1 LGGEQLR
8 GDAEAFALRGQAGS
22 ALLPVMLL
30 MFLFS
35 AIAIGMVVV
44 VRIEISVAVRFVQA
58 TQALYAADAA
68 VALALSELKTMSDW
82 TPVLAGAVQST
93 RSDGVFAGRKF
104 LPGGGSIGICC
115 GSSSV
120 SGRLEEES
128 ELSGAVARRTL
139 QWRPYLWS
147 PLAALLPGSSP
158 GSLYVVVFVEDD
170 EDEEDGNGSADVNGR
185 VVVRAEAVQPDGL
198 RRVVEALIEREP
210 GDPLRGLAP
219 AVRLL
224 RWREVR

>member
-1 LGGEQLR
+1 MTGPL
-8 GDAEAFALRGQAGS
+8 ALSRRRLTQDERGS

-44 VRIEISVAVRFVQA
+44 VRIETTVATRFVQA
-58 TQALYAADAA
+58 TQALYAADAGVA
-68 VALALSELKTMSDW
+68 VVVSELRALADW
-82 TPVLAGAVQST
+82 TPILAGTAQSAL
-93 RSDGVFAGRKF
+93 SDGAFAGRKA
-104 LPGGGSIGICC
+104 LPAGGSIVLCC
-115 GSSSV
+115 GAASV
-120 SGRLEEES
+120 SGRLEREVP
-128 ELSGAVARRTL
+128 LAGAVARRTL
-139 QWRPYLWS
+139 RWRPYLWS
-147 PLAALLPGSSP
+147 PLATLLPGGPQS
-158 GSLYVVVFVEDD
+158 SLYLVVFIEDD
-170 EDEEDGNGSADVNGR
+170 EDDADGNGSADANRR

-198 RRVVEALIEREP
+198 RRAVEALIEREP

>member
-1 LGGEQLR
+1 MSKPGPLSR
-8 GDAEAFALRGQAGS
+8 GWSWQDERGS

-44 VRIEISVAVRFVQA
+44 VRIETLVATRFVQA
-58 TQALYAADAA
+58 TQALYAAEAA
-68 VALALSELKTMSDW
+68 VAVAVSELRTLGDW
-82 TPVLAGAVQST
+82 TPVLAGTAQSAL
-93 RSDGVFAGRKF
+93 SDGAFGGRKA
-104 LPGGGSIGICC
+104 LPGGGSILVCC
-115 GSSSV
+115 GPASV
-120 SGRLEEES
+120 SGRLAREVP
-128 ELSGAVARRTL
+128 LAGAVARRAL

-147 PLAALLPGSSP
+147 PLPTLLPGAP
-158 GSLYVVVFVEDD
+158 PIPLYVVVFIEDD
-170 EDEEDGNGSADVNGR
+170 EDEGDGNPSADVNRR

-198 RRVVEALIEREP
+198 RRAVEALIERDP

>member
-1 LGGEQLR
+1 MSDSQPNQMHLR
-8 GDAEAFALRGQAGS
+8 PQGQAGS

-44 VRIEISVAVRFVQA
+44 VRIEISVAMRFVQA
-58 TQALYAADAA
+58 TQALHAADAA
-68 VALALSELKTMSDW
+68 VGLALSELRAMGDW
-82 TPVLAGAVQST
+82 TPVLTGAVQSV
-93 RSDGVFAGRKF
+93 RSDGIFAGRKD
-104 LPGGGSIGICC
+104 LPGGGSVVICC

-120 SGRLEEES
+120 AGRLAGES
-128 ELSGAVARRTL
+128 ALSGAIARRTL
-139 QWRPYLWS
+139 PWRPFLWA
-147 PLAALLPGSSP
+147 PLTALLPGSP
-158 GSLYVVVFVEDD
+158 LGRLYVVVFVEDD
-170 EDEEDGNGSADVNGR
+170 EGEEDGNGSADANRR

-198 RRVVEALIEREP
+198 RRAVEALIEQEP

>member
-1 LGGEQLR
+1 LLSR
-8 GDAEAFALRGQAGS
+8 DQAGS

-68 VALALSELKTMSDW
+68 VSLALSELRTMSDW
-82 TPVLAGAVQST
+82 TPVLAGTAQSS
-93 RSDGVFAGRKF
+93 RSDGVFAGRKL
-104 LPGGGSIGICC
+104 LPGGGSIVICC
-115 GSSSV
+115 GSASV
-120 SGRLEEES
+120 SGRLEAES
-128 ELSGAVARRTL
+128 ALSGAAVRRTL
-139 QWRPYLWS
+139 QWRPFLWS
-147 PLAALLPGSSP
+147 PLAALLPGSP
-158 GSLYVVVFVEDD
+158 LGRLYVVVFVEDD
-170 EDEEDGNGSADVNGR
+170 EDEEDGNGSVDVNGR
-185 VVVRAEAVQPDGL
+185 VLVRAEAVQPDGL

-210 GDPLRGLAP
+210 GDPVRGLAP

>member
-1 LGGEQLR
+1 MSADLPEQGIR
-8 GDAEAFALRGQAGS
+8 PSRDEAGS

-44 VRIEISVAVRFVQA
+44 VRIETFVATRFLQA
-58 TQALYAADAA
+58 TQALHAADAA
-68 VALALSELKTMSDW
+68 VALALSELRPMVDW
-82 TPVLAGAVQST
+82 TPVLAGAAQSG
-93 RSDGVFAGRKF
+93 RSDGVFGGRKD
-104 LPGGGSIGICC
+104 LPGGGSIVLCC

-120 SGRLEEES
+120 AGRLTAES
-128 ELSGAVARRTL
+128 AVSGAMARRTL
-139 QWRPYLWS
+139 PWRPFLWS
-147 PLAALLPGSSP
+147 PLATLLPGSPPS
-158 GSLYVVVFVEDD
+158 SLYVVVFVEDD

-198 RRVVEALIEREP
+198 RRAVEALIEREP
-210 GDPLRGLAP
+210 ADPLRGLAP

>member
-1 LGGEQLR
+1 MSDSEPNQLY
-8 GDAEAFALRGQAGS
+8 LRPQGQAGS

-44 VRIEISVAVRFVQA
+44 VRIEISVAMRFVQA
-58 TQALYAADAA
+58 TQALHAADAA
-68 VALALSELKTMSDW
+68 VALALSELRAMGDW
-82 TPVLAGAVQST
+82 TPVLAGAAQSA
-93 RSDGVFAGRKF
+93 RSDGIFAGRKD
-104 LPGGGSIGICC
+104 LPGGGSVVICC

-120 SGRLEEES
+120 AGRLAGES
-128 ELSGAVARRTL
+128 PLGGAVARRTL
-139 QWRPYLWS
+139 PWRPFLWA
-147 PLAALLPGSSP
+147 PLAALLPGSP
-158 GSLYVVVFVEDD
+158 LGRLYVVVFVEDD
-170 EDEEDGNGSADVNGR
+170 EGEEDGNGSADANRR

-198 RRVVEALIEREP
+198 RRAVEALIEREP